1 MTRRLEYIHPS
12 VLDNRSSSFIH
23 LFIYHRD
30 HQVYWD
36 HRGRKARG
44 DFRARKVCWGQRG
57 TKVNPVLRDRVERK
71 VIGYVAECKFAK
83 LFRLHVCI
91 FLCTNSPAF
100 IFFFLSFLL
109 SRVKWVYLGSLVSLV
124 YRGFKV
130 RPELQVFRVVT
141 VAMEQTYV
149 YLDPIFVLC
158 PV

>member
-1 MTRRLEYIHPS
+1 M
-12 VLDNRSSSFIH
+12 
-23 LFIYHRD
+23 
-30 HQVYWD
+30 
-36 HRGRKARG
+36 
-44 DFRARKVCWGQRG
+44 
-57 TKVNPVLRDRVERK
+57 NPVLRDRVERK

-91 FLCTNSPAF
+91 FLCTNSPSF

-124 YRGFKV
+124 YREFKV